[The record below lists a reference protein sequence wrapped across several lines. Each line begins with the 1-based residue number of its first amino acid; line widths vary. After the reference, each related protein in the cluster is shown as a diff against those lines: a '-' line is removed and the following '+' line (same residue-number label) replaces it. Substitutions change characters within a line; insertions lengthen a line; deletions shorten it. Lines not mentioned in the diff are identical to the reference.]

1 MPNFISLVDLLPL
14 IPELILFLT
23 LVVAMLADLFVP
35 SNRRNDVL
43 VSVSLGGI
51 VLTML
56 AELQLYGAGYTGFY
70 GTVVADNFSILL
82 ELVYLL
88 IGLMTILLSRHYIT
102 ENEMNFGE
110 YYILLLSALIG
121 MMLMSSSLELLVIFI
136 GLEIMSISSYILVG
150 MKRKVPESGEAAL
163 KYLLLGAFSTG
174 FLLYGISLL
183 YGATEST
190 YLPDML
196 QQLRLGAVETP
207 LALAGIALL
216 TIGLSFK
223 VAIVPFHMWT
233 PDVYSGA
240 PTPVTGF
247 MSAAAKA
254 AGFAIMIRILLV
266 GIPLEQVEGWETI
279 LGWLAMLTMTLG
291 NLVAL
296 QQQNVKR
303 MLAYSSIAHAGYMMV
318 AIAVGTTAA
327 IGSVLFYAL
336 AYAVVSTGAFGILAI
351 RNRGRILE
359 TYEDLHGYAR
369 TNPMLALGMSLM
381 MLSLIGLPLTGG
393 FVGKLRIFGAAL
405 EADWIL
411 LTVVAV
417 LNSALSVYYY
427 LRVIACM
434 YLKVGEETSAVV
446 ETPPRLASFGVGLT
460 VFATLYLGIFP
471 DDFLLLINESVRSLL

>member
-14 IPELILFLT
+14 IPELTLFLT
-23 LVVAMLADLFVP
+23 LVVAMLTDLFVP

-70 GTVVADNFSILL
+70 GTVVADDYSILM

-102 ENEMNFGE
+102 ENDMNFGE

-183 YGATEST
+183 YGATGST

-254 AGFAIMIRILLV
+254 AGFTIMIRILLV

-279 LGWLAMLTMTLG
+279 LGWLAVLTMTIG

-327 IGSVLFYAL
+327 IGSVLFYTL

-369 TNPMLALGMSLM
+369 INPMLALGMSLM

-393 FVGKLRIFGAAL
+393 FVGKLQIFGAAL

-427 LRVIACM
+427 LRVISCM
-434 YLKVGEETSAVV
+434 YLQAGEETSTVV

-471 DDFLLLINESVRSLL
+471 DDFLVLINESVRSLL

>member
-14 IPELILFLT
+14 VPEIVLFLT

-35 SNRRNDVL
+35 AARRNDVL

-51 VLTML
+51 VLAML
-56 AELQLYGAGYTGFY
+56 AELQLFGAGYTGFY
-70 GTVVADNFSILL
+70 GTVVADEYSILL

-88 IGLMTILLSRHYIT
+88 IGLTTVLLSRHYIV
-102 ENEMNFGE
+102 ENGMNFGE

-136 GLEIMSISSYILVG
+136 GLETMSISSYILVG
-150 MKRKVPESGEAAL
+150 MKRRNPESGEAAL
-163 KYLLLGAFSTG
+163 KYMLLGAFSTG

-183 YGATEST
+183 YGATGST

-196 QQLRLGAVETP
+196 QQLRLGAIGTP
-207 LALAGIALL
+207 LALTGVALL
-216 TIGLSFK
+216 TIGLGFK
-223 VAIVPFHMWT
+223 VAVAPFHMWT

-240 PTPVTGF
+240 PTPITGF
-247 MSAAAKA
+247 LSAAAKA

-266 GIPLEQVEGWETI
+266 GIPLEQVEGWEVV
-279 LGWLAMLTMTLG
+279 LGWIAMLTMTVG

-318 AIAVGTTAA
+318 AIAVGTASA
-327 IGSVLFYAL
+327 IGSVVFYAL
-336 AYAVVSTGAFGILAI
+336 TYAVVSTGAFGLLTI
-351 RNRGRILE
+351 RQQGQLLE
-359 TYEDLHGYAR
+359 TYDDLKGYAQR
-369 TNPMLALGMSLM
+369 RPMLALAMTLL

-393 FVGKLRIFGAAL
+393 FVGKLRVFGAAL
-405 EADWIL
+405 EADWIW
-411 LTVVAV
+411 LTVAGV
-417 LNSALSVYYY
+417 LNSAISVYYY

-434 YLKVGEETSAVV
+434 YLQGQEETNVSTEAS
-446 ETPPRLASFGVGLT
+446 PRLAALGIGLT
-460 VFATLYLGIFP
+460 AAATLYLGIFP
-471 DDFLLLINESVRSLL
+471 DEFLLLIDESVRSLL

>member
-1 MPNFISLVDLLPL
+1 
-14 IPELILFLT
+14 
-23 LVVAMLADLFVP
+23 
-35 SNRRNDVL
+35 
-43 VSVSLGGI
+43 
-51 VLTML
+51 
-56 AELQLYGAGYTGFY
+56 
-70 GTVVADNFSILL
+70 
-82 ELVYLL
+82 
-88 IGLMTILLSRHYIT
+88 
-102 ENEMNFGE
+102 
-110 YYILLLSALIG
+110 
-121 MMLMSSSLELLVIFI
+121 MLMSSSLELLVIFI

-183 YGATEST
+183 YGATGST

-254 AGFAIMIRILLV
+254 AGFTIMIRILLV

-279 LGWLAMLTMTLG
+279 LGWLAVLTMTIG

-327 IGSVLFYAL
+327 IGSVLFYTL

-369 TNPMLALGMSLM
+369 INPMLALGMSLM

-393 FVGKLRIFGAAL
+393 FVGKLQIFGAAL

-427 LRVIACM
+427 LRVISCM
-434 YLKVGEETSAVV
+434 YLQAGEETSTVV

-471 DDFLLLINESVRSLL
+471 DDFLVLINESVRSLL